1 MIRVGRTVI
10 VLDMERIVRQVAAR
24 YESSLY
30 LHESGKVAVI
40 LSSRDYDT
48 Q

>member
-1 MIRVGRTVI
+1 MLVVVGWQYDKGGVI

-30 LHESGKVAVI
+30 LHE
-40 LSSRDYDT
+40 
-48 Q
+48 